1 MKAATLF
8 RAVLIGTILFSAASV
23 AASDDTGPESM
34 SLFGG
39 KRGDVTFPHAKH
51 QEFLTDCMPCH
62 DIFPKE
68 SQIIEKMKAD
78 GKLKKKVVMNMC
90 KKCHKDLSKKGQEAG
105 PTSCKGCNHKS

>member
-1 MKAATLF
+1 MKVATLCKTI
-8 RAVLIGTILFSAASV
+8 LIGTILFSATSSI
-23 AASDDTGPESM
+23 AAEDTGAESM

-39 KRGDVTFPHAKH
+39 KRGSVTFPHAVH
-51 QEFLTDCMPCH
+51 QGFLTDCMPCH

-68 SQIIEKMKAD
+68 SQVIEKMKAD

-105 PTSCKGCNHKS
+105 PVSCNDCHQKK